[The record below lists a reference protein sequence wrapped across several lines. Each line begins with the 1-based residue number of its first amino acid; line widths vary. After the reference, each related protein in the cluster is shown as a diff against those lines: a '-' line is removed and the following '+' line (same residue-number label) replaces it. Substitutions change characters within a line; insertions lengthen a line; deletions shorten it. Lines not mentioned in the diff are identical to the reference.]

1 MNNGIVERQN
11 EEKSICYLAAQR
23 QLYNEAKRLNYI
35 EIIFSVFLPLL
46 FAILQSIINDNIYLK
61 TLLYVLPIV
70 SMVVSLLVGSY
81 IECKKRQRRKYSNI
95 LIYMCTKCHGIINC
109 LVCKK
114 M

>member
-81 IECKKRQRRKYSNI
+81 IECKKKDSGGN
-95 LIYMCTKCHGIINC
+95 TATF
-109 LVCKK
+109 
-114 M
+114 